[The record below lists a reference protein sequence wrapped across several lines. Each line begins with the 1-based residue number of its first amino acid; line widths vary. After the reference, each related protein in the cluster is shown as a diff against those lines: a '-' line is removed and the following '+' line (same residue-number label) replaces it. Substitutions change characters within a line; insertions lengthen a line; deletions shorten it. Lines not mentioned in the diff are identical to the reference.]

1 MPQSLEDKVEHYH
14 QNYVVLNAQQR
25 VHEVSLVYKSLN
37 IQSNLIYFW
46 NVEGLI
52 Y

>member
-1 MPQSLEDKVEHYH
+1 MPQSLKDKVEHYH
-14 QNYVVLNAQQR
+14 QNYVVLNGQKTF
-25 VHEVSLVYKSLN
+25 HEVSLVYKSLKYH
-37 IQSNLIYFW
+37 LIYFW